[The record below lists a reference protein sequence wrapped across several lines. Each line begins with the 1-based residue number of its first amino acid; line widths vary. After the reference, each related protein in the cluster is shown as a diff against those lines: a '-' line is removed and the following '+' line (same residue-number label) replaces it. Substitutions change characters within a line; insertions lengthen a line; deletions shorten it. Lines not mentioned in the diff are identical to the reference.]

1 MAIGKAELFAFLAQ
15 MDIAVKTVEHEPL
28 FTVAQSQALRGQIP
42 GGHTKNLFLKDKKD
56 NYFLLTVDEEAEIDL
71 KQIHKAIGAAS
82 RVSFGK
88 AEAMESLL
96 GVTTGAVT
104 AFGVIND
111 KAGAVRFFIDE
122 SLLSHEVINCHPL
135 VNTATTSIAPADL
148 IRFIEAT
155 GHRPNTLNLAAQIA
169 N

>member
-1 MAIGKAELFAFLAQ
+1 MAKGEADLLAFLAELG
-15 MDIAVKTVEHEPL
+15 IPVKTVTHEPL

-56 NYFLLTVDEEAEIDL
+56 NYFLLTVDEEADVDL
-71 KQIHKAIGAAS
+71 KQIHKVIGAAS

-88 AEAMESLL
+88 AEAMEALL
-96 GVTTGAVT
+96 GVSPGAVT

-111 KAGAVRFFIDE
+111 DKGVVRIYIDE
-122 SLLSHEVINCHPL
+122 SLLDHPVVNCHPL

-148 IRFIEAT
+148 LRFIEAT
-155 GHRPNTLNLAAQIA
+155 GHRPHILNLAEQIA
-169 N
+169 K

>member
-96 GVTTGAVT
+96 GVTPGAVT

-148 IRFIEAT
+148 MRFIEAT

>member
-1 MAIGKAELFAFLAQ
+1 MMIGPDGLYAFLEKH
-15 MDIAVKTVEHEPL
+15 DIPVTTVEHDPL

-56 NYFLLTVDEEAEIDL
+56 NYFLLTVEEEAVVDL
-71 KQIHKAIGAAS
+71 KRIHQQIGAAS

-88 AEAMESLL
+88 PEAMEALL
-96 GVTTGAVT
+96 GVTPGAVT

-111 KAGAVRFFIDE
+111 AAGKVSIFID
-122 SLLSHEVINCHPL
+122 STLMDHDVVNCHPL
-135 VNTATTSIAPADL
+135 VNTATSSIAPADL
-148 IRFIEAT
+148 VRFIEAT
-155 GHRPNTLNLAAQIA
+155 GHRANILNLGEQIA